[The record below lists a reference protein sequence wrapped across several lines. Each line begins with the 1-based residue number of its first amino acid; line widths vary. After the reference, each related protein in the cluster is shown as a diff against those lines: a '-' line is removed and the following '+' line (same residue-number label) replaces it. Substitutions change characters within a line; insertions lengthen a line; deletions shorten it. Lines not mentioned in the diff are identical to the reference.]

1 MIKLKAYAKINLT
14 LDITGKKSDGYHT
27 IESVMQTVSLYDEV
41 RITEN
46 FLGKIRITSNAA
58 FLPTDETNTAYKAA
72 KAFLN
77 YIDIRG
83 KNVDIYI
90 DKKIPSRAGMGGGS
104 ADAAAVLWGMN
115 DLFSANLSM
124 QELLKIGATVGADVP
139 FCLVG
144 GTCYCKGIGEQI
156 SRVDPMPD
164 CFILICKPPAGVS
177 TPRAYATVDKLP
189 FTSAVATPKMLNA
202 LRTGQIQNVAS
213 ALSNRFDEVLRIS
226 QVQNI
231 KKTMRICGA
240 MNAMMTGSGSAV
252 YGIFDNQDRAREC
265 AEKLKE
271 SGELFLAKPVNI

>member
-14 LDITGKKSDGYHT
+14 LDITGKRSDGYHT
-27 IESVMQTVSLYDEV
+27 IESVMQTISLCDEV
-41 RITEN
+41 RINEN
-46 FLGKIRITSNAA
+46 FMGKINVNSNSE
-58 FLPTDETNTAYKAA
+58 FLPTDENNTAFKAA
-72 KAFLN
+72 KVFLN
-77 YIDIRG
+77 YTDIRG

-124 QELLKIGATVGADVP
+124 QELMLLGAKVGADVP
-139 FCLVG
+139 FCLAG
-144 GTCYCKGIGEQI
+144 GTCHCKGIGEQI
-156 SRVDPMPD
+156 TRADPMPD

-177 TPRAYATVDKLP
+177 TPRAYANVDKHP

-231 KKTMRICGA
+231 KKTMRVCGA
-240 MNAMMTGSGSAV
+240 INAMMTGSGSAV
-252 YGIFDNQDRAREC
+252 YGIFDSQDRAREC
-265 AEKLKE
+265 AEKLKD
-271 SGELFLAKPVNI
+271 SGELFLAKPVNM